1 MAIKKGWKLREPIYL
16 LGDVFTF
23 YVVDAE
29 EDISGGFNYDKN
41 ILWIS
46 LRSGLSVLLHEVL
59 ERTFSRNNLRFY
71 GGESAME
78 YRFFMDHT
86 QFSVAID
93 TISYDLFSLYE
104 KIKESFTPVGSSL
117 ISKGGLTFDSMTPQE
132 ITMIQTIIDS

>member
-1 MAIKKGWKLREPIYL
+1 MAIKKGWKLKEPIYL
-16 LGDVFTF
+16 FGDVFTF

-29 EDISGGFNYDKN
+29 ENISGGFNYDKN

-71 GGESAME
+71 GRESAME
-78 YRFFMDHT
+78 YRFFMDHS
-86 QFSVAID
+86 QFSVAMD
-93 TISYDLFSLYE
+93 SISYDLFSLYE

-117 ISKGGLTFDSMTPQE
+117 THRGGQSFDTMTSQE
-132 ITMIQTIIDS
+132 ITMIQMFVDS